1 MDQRKVA
8 VIINNSSFDRVSYA
22 LTVASTSAVHFK
34 EVDVLFTSGVVRRLI
49 KDRVDE
55 IGEETDKWMRKEIGL
70 GIEKSYMK
78 KN

>member
-22 LTVASTSAVHFK
+22 LTVASISAVHFK

-55 IGEETDKWMRKEIGL
+55 IGEETDKWMRKIIEL
-70 GIEKSYMK
+70 EIEKGYMK
-78 KN
+78 KI

>member
-55 IGEETDKWMRKEIGL
+55 IGEETDKWMRKIIEL
-70 GIEKSYMK
+70 EIEKGYMK
-78 KN
+78 KI